1 MFIFTIKDNRMA
13 MDVAIIRALLALAAI
28 ASIIYRT
35 PNSFL
40 INISAAVILFL
51 LSVFSKAILVRFS
64 IRPFLLAVLSAILFF
79 IATHAFIFAL
89 LLLMAAVLP
98 AFFYKPPV
106 VEVGEDIIVVKRM
119 IGSSAYDWEKFSNI
133 ILKDNLLTLDFKNN
147 KVLQLEVDEKT
158 AIDEKK
164 FNGFCAGKI
173 MQ

>member
-1 MFIFTIKDNRMA
+1 MA

-79 IATHAFIFAL
+79 IATHALIFAL
-89 LLLMAAVLP
+89 LLLIAAVLP

-106 VEVGEDIIVVKRM
+106 VEVGEDIIVVKRL
-119 IGSSAYDWEKFSNI
+119 IGSSAYRP
-133 ILKDNLLTLDFKNN
+133 
-147 KVLQLEVDEKT
+147 
-158 AIDEKK
+158 
-164 FNGFCAGKI
+164 
-173 MQ
+173 